1 MQKAQTLDMPTD
13 RLKSIA
19 RATPL
24 AAALLCLPSMLAAC
38 HRPAPTP
45 VSSPASTVA
54 DTQQPAIAPGD
65 QAPEDS
71 AAPFR
76 DASLPS
82 DPAAFARALFADDGI
97 DETVWLNGDLR
108 TRYFTPEL
116 AGLVADTVHDD
127 PTRLQSNP
135 LCLCSAPKALAP
147 TVTATVLDA
156 DRALVHVK
164 VARTGTAESPTIPLI
179 LVLSQEPEGWKL
191 ADVLYPQ
198 SHESLRKIL
207 AKANADDLEVR
218 APV

>member
-1 MQKAQTLDMPTD
+1 
-13 RLKSIA
+13 
-19 RATPL
+19 
-24 AAALLCLPSMLAAC
+24 
-38 HRPAPTP
+38 
-45 VSSPASTVA
+45 V
-54 DTQQPAIAPGD
+54 IAPGD

-135 LCLCSAPKALAP
+135 CACAARPKP
-147 TVTATVLDA
+147 
-156 DRALVHVK
+156 
-164 VARTGTAESPTIPLI
+164 SPP
-179 LVLSQEPEGWKL
+179 P
-191 ADVLYPQ
+191 
-198 SHESLRKIL
+198 
-207 AKANADDLEVR
+207 
-218 APV
+218 

>member
-1 MQKAQTLDMPTD
+1 
-13 RLKSIA
+13 
-19 RATPL
+19 
-24 AAALLCLPSMLAAC
+24 
-38 HRPAPTP
+38 
-45 VSSPASTVA
+45 
-54 DTQQPAIAPGD
+54 
-65 QAPEDS
+65 
-71 AAPFR
+71 
-76 DASLPS
+76 
-82 DPAAFARALFADDGI
+82 
-97 DETVWLNGDLR
+97 LR

-135 LCLCSAPKALAP
+135 LCLCSAPEALAP

-164 VARTGTAESPTIPLI
+164 VARTGTESPTIPSSSC
-179 LVLSQEPEGWKL
+179 SQGPKAGSWPMCS
-191 ADVLYPQ
+191 PQ

>member
-1 MQKAQTLDMPTD
+1 MPTD

-24 AAALLCLPSMLAAC
+24 AAALLCLPSMLTAC

-45 VSSPASTVA
+45 MSNPASTVV
-54 DTQQPAIAPGD
+54 DMPGD
-65 QAPEDS
+65 QASVDS

-127 PTRLQSNP
+127 ATRLQSNP
-135 LCLCSAPKALAP
+135 LCLCSALKALTP

-164 VARTGTAESPTIPLI
+164 VARTGTTESPTIGLI

-191 ADVLYPQ
+191 ADVLYPE
-198 SHESLRKIL
+198 SHESLRRIL